1 MSNNMEFRPQ
11 TEPPTTLRPRYV
23 AASCVRIDPR
33 QEALMSTY
41 RTHREG
47 LLRLAAKFLGCRAR
61 AEDVVQ
67 DAFVKMLES
76 DLASTEPA
84 RYMFR
89 VVRNLAIDRLR
100 RQRLERNHGAETQ
113 LEEQPRFEVSPE
125 RVLAGRES
133 VDQLV
138 GALNE
143 LPKRMRIVF
152 NLSQI
157 QGYTQRDVARVIGT
171 SPTMVNFLL
180 RDTLTH
186 CRARLGDFQ

>member
-1 MSNNMEFRPQ
+1 MSNKMDFRPAISQ
-11 TEPPTTLRPRYV
+11 PRRFGSSALGAIH
-23 AASCVRIDPR
+23 AARDAR
-33 QEALMSTY
+33 LDALMGAY
-41 RTHREG
+41 NTHREA

-76 DLASTEPA
+76 DLASKEPA

-89 VVRNLAIDRLR
+89 VVRNLSIDRLR
-100 RQRLERNHGAETQ
+100 RQRLERNHGVEAE
-113 LEEQPRFEVSPE
+113 LEEQIRFEVSPE

-133 VDQLV
+133 LDQLV

-152 NLSQI
+152 DLSQI
-157 QGYTQRDVARVIGT
+157 QGYTQRDVAKVIGT

-180 RDTLTH
+180 RDTLSH
-186 CRARLGDFQ
+186 CRARLGDI

>member
-1 MSNNMEFRPQ
+1 MEFRLAMSQPVR
-11 TEPPTTLRPRYV
+11 LRATGPGGGCV
-23 AASCVRIDPR
+23 AIDPHLD
-33 QEALMSTY
+33 ALMGTY
-41 RTHREG
+41 NTHREG

-76 DLASTEPA
+76 DLASIEPA

-100 RQRLERNHGAETQ
+100 RQRLERNHGVEAE
-113 LEEQPRFEVSPE
+113 LDEQQRFDVSPE

-133 VDQLV
+133 VSQLV

-157 QGYTQRDVARVIGT
+157 QGYTQRDVAKVIGT

-180 RDTLTH
+180 RDTLSH
-186 CRARLGDFQ
+186 CRSRLGEI

>member
-1 MSNNMEFRPQ
+1 MSNKMDFRPAISQ
-11 TEPPTTLRPRYV
+11 PSRLGSSALGAIH
-23 AASCVRIDPR
+23 AARDAR
-33 QEALMSTY
+33 LDALMGAY
-41 RTHREG
+41 NTHREA

-76 DLASTEPA
+76 DLASKEPA

-89 VVRNLAIDRLR
+89 VVRNLSIDRLR
-100 RQRLERNHGAETQ
+100 RQRLERNHGVEAEQ
-113 LEEQPRFEVSPE
+113 EEQIRFEVSPE

-133 VDQLV
+133 LDQLV

-152 NLSQI
+152 DLSQI
-157 QGYTQRDVARVIGT
+157 QGYTQRDVAKVIGT

-180 RDTLTH
+180 RDTLSH
-186 CRARLGDFQ
+186 CRARLGDI

>member
-1 MSNNMEFRPQ
+1 MDFRPAFSQ
-11 TEPPTTLRPRYV
+11 PRRLGSSAFGAIH
-23 AASCVRIDPR
+23 AARDAR
-33 QEALMSTY
+33 LDALMGAY
-41 RTHREG
+41 NTHREA

-76 DLASTEPA
+76 DLASKEPA

-89 VVRNLAIDRLR
+89 VVRNLSIDRLR
-100 RQRLERNHGAETQ
+100 RQRLERNHGVEAEH
-113 LEEQPRFEVSPE
+113 EEQIRFEMSPE

-133 VDQLV
+133 LDQLV

-152 NLSQI
+152 DLSQI
-157 QGYTQRDVARVIGT
+157 QGYTQRDVAKVIGT

-180 RDTLTH
+180 RDTLSH
-186 CRARLGDFQ
+186 CRARLGEI

>member
-1 MSNNMEFRPQ
+1 MDFRPAISQ
-11 TEPPTTLRPRYV
+11 PRRLGSSALGAIH
-23 AASCVRIDPR
+23 AARDAR
-33 QEALMSTY
+33 LDALMGAY
-41 RTHREG
+41 NTHREA

-67 DAFVKMLES
+67 DAFVKMLEN
-76 DLASTEPA
+76 DLASKEPA

-89 VVRNLAIDRLR
+89 VVRNLSIDRLR
-100 RQRLERNHGAETQ
+100 RQRLERNHGVEAEQ
-113 LEEQPRFEVSPE
+113 EEQIRFEVSPE

-133 VDQLV
+133 LDQLV

-152 NLSQI
+152 DLSQI
-157 QGYTQRDVARVIGT
+157 QGYTQRDVAKVIGT

-180 RDTLTH
+180 RDTLSH
-186 CRARLGDFQ
+186 CRARLGDI

>member
-1 MSNNMEFRPQ
+1 MSNKMDFRPAISQ
-11 TEPPTTLRPRYV
+11 PRRLGSSAFGAIH
-23 AASCVRIDPR
+23 AARDAR
-33 QEALMSTY
+33 LDALMGAY
-41 RTHREG
+41 NTHREA

-76 DLASTEPA
+76 DLASKEPA

-89 VVRNLAIDRLR
+89 VVRNLSIDRLR
-100 RQRLERNHGAETQ
+100 RQRLERNHGVEAEH
-113 LEEQPRFEVSPE
+113 EEQIRFDMSPE

-133 VDQLV
+133 LDQLV

-152 NLSQI
+152 DLSQI
-157 QGYTQRDVARVIGT
+157 QGYTQRDVAKVIGT

-180 RDTLTH
+180 RDTLSH
-186 CRARLGDFQ
+186 CRARLGEI

>member
-1 MSNNMEFRPQ
+1 MSNKMDFRPAMSQ
-11 TEPPTTLRPRYV
+11 PTRLRSTCV
-23 AASCVRIDPR
+23 SGVCASVDPR
-33 QEALMSTY
+33 LDALMGTY
-41 RTHREG
+41 NTHREG

-76 DLASTEPA
+76 DLASIEPA

-100 RQRLERNHGAETQ
+100 RQRLERNHGAETE
-113 LEEQPRFEVSPE
+113 LDEQPRFDVSPE

-133 VDQLV
+133 LNQLV

-157 QGYTQRDVARVIGT
+157 QGYTQRDVAKVIGT

-180 RDTLTH
+180 RDTLSH
-186 CRARLGDFQ
+186 CRQRLGEI

>member
-1 MSNNMEFRPQ
+1 MSNKMDFRPAISQ
-11 TEPPTTLRPRYV
+11 PSRLGSSAFGAIH
-23 AASCVRIDPR
+23 AARDAR
-33 QEALMSTY
+33 LEALMGAY
-41 RTHREG
+41 NTHREA

-76 DLASTEPA
+76 DLASKEPA

-89 VVRNLAIDRLR
+89 VVRNLSIDRLR
-100 RQRLERNHGAETQ
+100 RQRLERNHGVEAEQ
-113 LEEQPRFEVSPE
+113 EEQIRFEVSPE

-133 VDQLV
+133 LDQLV

-152 NLSQI
+152 DLSQI
-157 QGYTQRDVARVIGT
+157 QGYTQRDVAKVIGT

-180 RDTLTH
+180 RDTLSH
-186 CRARLGDFQ
+186 CRARLGDI

>member
-1 MSNNMEFRPQ
+1 MSNKMDFRPQ
-11 TEPPTTLRPRYV
+11 TDPLPALRSGQIRR
-23 AASCVRIDPR
+23 SCVSIDPR
-33 QEALMSTY
+33 LDALMSTY
-41 RTHREG
+41 HLHREG

-76 DLASTEPA
+76 DFASTEPA

-100 RQRLERNHGAETQ
+100 RQRLERNHGAESQ
-113 LEEQPRFEVSPE
+113 LEEQPRFEMSPE

-133 VDQLV
+133 VNQLV

-180 RDTLTH
+180 RDTLSH
-186 CRARLGDFQ
+186 CRARLGDLQ

>member
-1 MSNNMEFRPQ
+1 
-11 TEPPTTLRPRYV
+11 
-23 AASCVRIDPR
+23 
-33 QEALMSTY
+33 MSTY
-41 RTHREG
+41 HLHREG

-100 RQRLERNHGAETQ
+100 RQRLERDHGAQTQ
-113 LEEQPRFEVSPE
+113 WQEQPRFEVSPE

-133 VDQLV
+133 VNQLV

-143 LPKRMRIVF
+143 LPNRMRMVF

-186 CRARLGDFQ
+186 CRARLGDIQ

>member
-1 MSNNMEFRPQ
+1 MSNKMGFQPAMSQLTRVRAACSGGSLG
-11 TEPPTTLRPRYV
+11 PT
-23 AASCVRIDPR
+23 DPR
-33 QEALMSTY
+33 LDALMGTY
-41 RTHREG
+41 NTHREG

-76 DLASTEPA
+76 DLSSIEPA

-100 RQRLERNHGAETQ
+100 RQRLERSHGAEAE
-113 LEEQPRFEVSPE
+113 LDEPPRFEVSPE

-133 VDQLV
+133 LTQLV

-157 QGYTQRDVARVIGT
+157 QGYTQRDVAKVIGT

-180 RDTLTH
+180 RDTLSH
-186 CRARLGDFQ
+186 CRARLGEL

>member
-1 MSNNMEFRPQ
+1 MSNKMDFRPAMSR
-11 TEPPTTLRPRYV
+11 PAKLRGAC
-23 AASCVRIDPR
+23 AAEACASVDPR
-33 QEALMSTY
+33 LDALMGTY
-41 RTHREG
+41 HTHREG
-47 LLRLAAKFLGCRAR
+47 LMRLAAKFLGCRAR

-84 RYMFR
+84 RYMYR

-100 RQRLERNHGAETQ
+100 RQRLERYHGSESE

-133 VDQLV
+133 LTQLV

-157 QGYTQRDVARVIGT
+157 QGYTQRDVAKVIGT

-180 RDTLTH
+180 RDTLSH
-186 CRARLGDFQ
+186 CRARVGEI

>member
-1 MSNNMEFRPQ
+1 MSNKMDFRPATSQ
-11 TEPPTTLRPRYV
+11 PRRLGSSASGAIH
-23 AASCVRIDPR
+23 AARDAR
-33 QEALMSTY
+33 LDALIGAY
-41 RTHREG
+41 NTHREA

-76 DLASTEPA
+76 DLASKEPA

-89 VVRNLAIDRLR
+89 VVRNLSIDRLR
-100 RQRLERNHGAETQ
+100 RQRLERSHGVEAEH
-113 LEEQPRFEVSPE
+113 EEQIRFEMSPE

-133 VDQLV
+133 LDQLV

-152 NLSQI
+152 DLSQI
-157 QGYTQRDVARVIGT
+157 QGYTQRDVAKVIGT

-180 RDTLTH
+180 RDTLSH
-186 CRARLGDFQ
+186 CRARLGEI

>member
-1 MSNNMEFRPQ
+1 MSNKMDFRPAISQ
-11 TEPPTTLRPRYV
+11 PRRLGSSAFGAIH
-23 AASCVRIDPR
+23 AARDAR
-33 QEALMSTY
+33 LDALMGAY
-41 RTHREG
+41 KTHREA

-76 DLASTEPA
+76 DLASKEPA

-89 VVRNLAIDRLR
+89 VVRNLSIDRLR
-100 RQRLERNHGAETQ
+100 RQRLERNHGVEAEQ
-113 LEEQPRFEVSPE
+113 EEQIRFEVSPE

-133 VDQLV
+133 LDQLV

-152 NLSQI
+152 DLSQI
-157 QGYTQRDVARVIGT
+157 QGYTQRDVAKVIGT

-180 RDTLTH
+180 RDTLSH
-186 CRARLGDFQ
+186 CRARLGDI

>member
-1 MSNNMEFRPQ
+1 MSNKMDFRPAISQ
-11 TEPPTTLRPRYV
+11 PSRLGSSAFGAIH
-23 AASCVRIDPR
+23 AARDAR
-33 QEALMSTY
+33 LDALMGAY
-41 RTHREG
+41 NTHREA

-67 DAFVKMLES
+67 DAFVKMLEN
-76 DLASTEPA
+76 DLASKEPA

-89 VVRNLAIDRLR
+89 VVRNLSIDRLR
-100 RQRLERNHGAETQ
+100 RQRLERNHGVEAEH
-113 LEEQPRFEVSPE
+113 EEQIRFEVSPE

-133 VDQLV
+133 LDQLV

-152 NLSQI
+152 DLSQI
-157 QGYTQRDVARVIGT
+157 QGYTQRDVAKVIGT

-180 RDTLTH
+180 RDTLSH
-186 CRARLGDFQ
+186 CRARLGEI

>member
-1 MSNNMEFRPQ
+1 MSQLTRVRAACSGGSLG
-11 TEPPTTLRPRYV
+11 PT
-23 AASCVRIDPR
+23 DPR
-33 QEALMSTY
+33 LDALMGTY
-41 RTHREG
+41 NTHREG

-76 DLASTEPA
+76 DLSSIEPA

-100 RQRLERNHGAETQ
+100 RQRLERNHGAEAA
-113 LEEQPRFEVSPE
+113 LDEPPRFEVSPE

-133 VDQLV
+133 LTQLV

-157 QGYTQRDVARVIGT
+157 QGYTQRDVAKVIGT
-171 SPTMVNFLL
+171 SPTMVNFLP
-180 RDTLTH
+180 RDTLSH
-186 CRARLGDFQ
+186 CRARLGEL

>member
-1 MSNNMEFRPQ
+1 MDFCPATSRP
-11 TEPPTTLRPRYV
+11 LRLGSTCVGGPG
-23 AASCVRIDPR
+23 AAIDPR
-33 QEALMSTY
+33 LEALMGTY
-41 RTHREG
+41 NTHREG

-76 DLASTEPA
+76 DLSSIEPA

-100 RQRLERNHGAETQ
+100 RQRLERNHGVETE
-113 LEEQPRFEVSPE
+113 LDEQPRFEMSPE

-133 VDQLV
+133 LSQLV

-143 LPKRMRIVF
+143 LPNRMRIVF

-157 QGYTQRDVARVIGT
+157 QGYTQRDVAKVIGT

-180 RDTLTH
+180 RDTLSH
-186 CRARLGDFQ
+186 CRARLGEL

>member
-1 MSNNMEFRPQ
+1 MDFRLQMDRPAA
-11 TEPPTTLRPRYV
+11 LRPSNAGV
-23 AASCVRIDPR
+23 SIDPR
-33 QEALMSTY
+33 RDALLCTY
-41 RTHREG
+41 HTHREG

-113 LEEQPRFEVSPE
+113 LQEQPRFEMSPE

-180 RDTLTH
+180 RDTLSH
-186 CRARLGDFQ
+186 CRARLGDIQ

>member
-1 MSNNMEFRPQ
+1 MSNKMDFRPA
-11 TEPPTTLRPRYV
+11 TGHPTRVGSP
-23 AASCVRIDPR
+23 CVGATRGARDPR
-33 QEALMSTY
+33 LDALMGTY
-41 RTHREG
+41 NTHREA

-76 DLASTEPA
+76 DLASAEPA

-89 VVRNLAIDRLR
+89 VVRNLSIDRLR
-100 RQRLERNHGAETQ
+100 RQRLERNHGAEAEQ
-113 LEEQPRFEVSPE
+113 EEQIRFEVSPE

-133 VDQLV
+133 LDQLV

-152 NLSQI
+152 DLSQI
-157 QGYTQRDVARVIGT
+157 QGYTQRDVAKVIGT

-180 RDTLTH
+180 RDTLSH
-186 CRARLGDFQ
+186 CRARLGEL

>member
-1 MSNNMEFRPQ
+1 MDFRSA
-11 TEPPTTLRPRYV
+11 LSASARPRSTRV
-23 AASCVRIDPR
+23 GASCAAKDPHI
-33 QEALMSTY
+33 EALMGAY
-41 RTHREG
+41 HTHREG

-76 DLASTEPA
+76 DLASIEPA

-100 RQRLERNHGAETQ
+100 RQRLERNHGAQSE
-113 LEEQPRFEVSPE
+113 LDEQPRFEVSPE

-133 VDQLV
+133 LNQLV

-152 NLSQI
+152 NLSQL

-180 RDTLTH
+180 RDTLSH
-186 CRARLGDFQ
+186 CRSRLGDI